1 MSDRTSKIS
10 ALDRFISY
18 ISPAAGIKRI
28 QAKAAIDAYAF
39 GSSAGYTG
47 RKTRHGL
54 SNTLPVGDD
63 TDYSLAQL
71 RNYSRSLVTYTSIGA
86 GAVYINASNT
96 IGTGLKMQPS
106 ILENVVP
113 LSKKQ
118 IEALQIQIKQR
129 WKLWAESTDCDFHGQ
144 LTFNQLQFLMYLSK
158 LTSGDVL
165 VTLPL
170 AHEDRTV
177 NGLKVNIIE
186 ADRVRNDH
194 LKSNSKSLVNGVKL
208 DTQGRPV
215 GVYIHP
221 SENQLEDNSA
231 TYVPFIG
238 TKSKRRN
245 AFLCYTPKRPKEYRG
260 KPFLSPVTE
269 TIKKLDRYFENEIT
283 ASEVNSLFGL
293 FIKTPSGDGSSILG
307 KTPITRNPEPS
318 YPDAPDYSLEPGV
331 VLQGRPGDEVQSFDP
346 ARPNSAFGEFIK
358 SSLVLVGIG
367 LQIPYEILI
376 QFFSSS
382 YSASKAAQNEYWKT
396 VRRDRND
403 FALFCQHIYEEWLT
417 EEVLQGR
424 ISCPGFFDDIAT
436 KRAYCHASWVG
447 IAPGQ
452 INPAVEVKAAI
463 DRINGKLSSRKKESA
478 ALGFDLD
485 EVLDDLHDEMEE
497 MKSRGLY
504 QEAPIHEKEEEA

>member
-1 MSDRTSKIS
+1 MSDRTSRIS
-10 ALDRFISY
+10 TLDRVISY
-18 ISPAAGIKRI
+18 FSPTFGIKRI
-28 QAKAAIDAYAF
+28 RAKAAIDAFAY
-39 GSSAGYTG
+39 GGGGYTG
-47 RKTRHGL
+47 AKTRHGL
-54 SNTLPVGDD
+54 SNTVSVGDD
-63 TDYSLAQL
+63 TDHSLSQL
-71 RNYSRSLVTYTSIGA
+71 RSYSRSLVTYTTIGA
-86 GAVYINASNT
+86 GAVFLNASNT
-96 IGTGLKMQPS
+96 IGSGLKMQPS
-106 ILENVVP
+106 IVEGLVP
-113 LSKKQ
+113 LSKTQ
-118 IEALQIQIKQR
+118 IEALQTQIKQR
-129 WKLWAESTDCDFHGQ
+129 WKLWAESTDCDYNGQ
-144 LTFNQLQFLMYLSK
+144 FTFNQLQFLIYLSK

-165 VTLPL
+165 VTLPMG
-170 AHEDRTV
+170 HEDRTV
-177 NGLKVNIIE
+177 NGLKINIIE

-194 LKSNSKSLVNGVKL
+194 FQSNTRTMVNGVKL
-208 DTQGRPV
+208 DAQGRPI
-215 GVYIHP
+215 GVFVHPGDDDFVENKAIYI
-221 SENQLEDNSA
+221 
-231 TYVPFIG
+231 PFIG
-238 TKSKRRN
+238 AKSKRRN
-245 AFLCYTPKRPKEYRG
+245 AFLCYTPRRPREYRG
-260 KPFLSPVTE
+260 RPFLAPVTE
-269 TIKKLDRYFENEIT
+269 TIKKLDRYFESEIT

-293 FIKTPSGDGSSILG
+293 FIKTPSGDASTILG
-307 KTPITRNPEPS
+307 KTPITRNPESPVM
-318 YPDAPDYSLEPGV
+318 DVPDYSLEPGV

-358 SSLVLVGIG
+358 SSLVLVGMG

-436 KRAYCHASWVG
+436 RRAYCHASWVG

-497 MKSRGLY
+497 IRSRGLENAIP
-504 QEAPIHEKEEEA
+504 QVKQEEEV